1 MKKSYSIF
9 LILATILASCTE
21 DPDTVD
27 LQTVNSRFTV
37 FKEAFPELAKNINT
51 DYLQDFSSYREKPN
65 LTGKGDATEIDA
77 ITFPVMKEEKV
88 IGRYY
93 GLVDESSAIYID
105 YSDYQNKIVIY
116 DVNNPSAFQTLKP
129 DLKSKFGGYTTE
141 TTSKGGLCA
150 VGCGLAAAAIIASDG
165 PAPFMDFVAVSYL
178 AVCLADCE
186 ESFDL

>member
-1 MKKSYSIF
+1 MKKSYSIL
-9 LILATILASCTE
+9 LIIAIILFSCTE
-21 DPDTVD
+21 NIDTVD
-27 LQTVNSRFTV
+27 QQTIDPKFTV
-37 FKEAFPELAKNINT
+37 FKESFPRLANNMNT
-51 DYLQDFSSYREKPN
+51 DYLQDFSGYRENPS
-65 LTGKGDATEIDA
+65 LLSEGEATEIEA
-77 ITFPVMKEEKV
+77 ITFPIMEEEKV

-105 YSDYQNKIVIY
+105 YSDYQNKITIY
-116 DVNNPSAFQTLKP
+116 DVNNPSAFETLKP

-141 TTSKGGLCA
+141 STSKGGLCA

-165 PAPFMDFVAVSYL
+165 PAPFMDLVAVSYL